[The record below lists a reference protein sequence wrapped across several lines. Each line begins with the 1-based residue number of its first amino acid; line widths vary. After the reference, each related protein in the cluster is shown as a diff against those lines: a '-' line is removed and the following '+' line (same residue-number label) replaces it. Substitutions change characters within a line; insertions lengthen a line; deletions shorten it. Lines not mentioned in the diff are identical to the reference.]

1 MTDLD
6 PNQLQDD
13 QQFSDDTDSSGGGS
27 EPSPE
32 PQSRRLRDDA
42 TSDPMRRQTEPDQQ
56 SLDPQTNA
64 QSPSRSAGPASSGS
78 DPQGEPT
85 EDTAPEPS
93 NSPASSGSGPQA
105 VESGSRQDRPSGGA
119 STDQLAEPDS
129 PSQSPSNEQGL
140 DPQEVAG
147 RDTTDGMDSGGAQT
161 PDRTT
166 GPASGG
172 GPAGPTGPGGSMEGP
187 DGGPVQNPGEAT
199 PAANVSPS
207 GPTQQQRDEA
217 VGRYI
222 ANNPERV
229 DTGAGDPDGGEYTTD
244 EIEVYRTDS
253 GEYVVGPSPEA
264 VAERRQE
271 TRQQQPADVDMLQ
284 GAAQDARDQS
294 QRERE
299 LNALNEAEAEANSRD
314 RQLLEGAAEDYE
326 ADARREQ
333 ETQFVNEQEAANAE
347 QFGDSIVSIPG
358 TNSNVEDVLGGVVST
373 VSDASRTAGNVAGN
387 TAEAFGVGRE
397 NDVISF
403 QDPNFVAPTSQEN
416 LDRAASTEVGGVTL
430 TAPVERSPVQVDE
443 GALTERPDTETG
455 RLISGANE
463 GAGSLAAAPAGIA
476 LSLKE
481 GAEYGGYASEEI
493 SAGRGEQ
500 LASDTYN
507 AGAGAAESAAGFVT
521 ENPSRAGGIG
531 AGSLIGSGLLFKAT
545 ANAGRAGT
553 ATRYAIQ
560 PGEEFAGSAGFR
572 ATRRLAGEDAAQRA
586 FPNREPLVFS
596 EEAAIRG
603 ARGARS
609 RASDAV
615 DVARR
620 EFSGTGRDRAQA
632 GPGFLLRESRS
643 TNAESGRTRSS
654 AESEI
659 DMERLQ
665 SNLESFEVAER
676 MRGANERAEQR
687 FLDEQLEAGELQER
701 GDEPRTVD
709 SGVEGGSLSDTRETF
724 TASRAPDTSRSGPT
738 PGQQAAYR
746 SARQSRNTDYSDP
759 LRLSPRESRLAASA
773 QSSPTDD
780 LRDLVSVER
789 RLTGEM
795 ERDGFTTAEL
805 DAETAVRSGARAPRR
820 RFETALETGATSRMQ
835 SDAVGSEVLA
845 SVESSELA
853 GEVGTTSPISDTRA
867 AQSPMARVD
876 SDTAQ
881 NVATELGQEFETV
894 QGSRSDMLAEPAVSA
909 EAEAGLDTRVGGEF
923 DTRARSE
930 LEVETEAELETESR
944 QEFDGFDTRGE
955 GRGDERGL
963 RGRTASAARL
973 NRDLRNPFTGR

>member
-6 PNQLQDD
+6 PTPLQDD
-13 QQFSDDTDSSGGGS
+13 QQFSDDTDTSGGGS

-64 QSPSRSAGPASSGS
+64 QSPSRSAGPASSGG
-78 DPQGEPT
+78 DPQGQPT
-85 EDTAPEPS
+85 EDTASEPS
-93 NSPASSGSGPQA
+93 NSPARSGSGPQA

-119 STDQLAEPDS
+119 SDDQLAKSNS
-129 PSQSPSNEQGL
+129 PSQPSSSEQRL

-147 RDTTDGMDSGGAQT
+147 RDTTDEMDNGGGQT

-166 GPASGG
+166 DPA
-172 GPAGPTGPGGSMEGP
+172 
-187 DGGPVQNPGEAT
+187 
-199 PAANVSPS
+199 S
-207 GPTQQQRDEA
+207 GPTQEQRDEA

-222 ANNPERV
+222 ANNPEKV
-229 DTGAGDPDGGEYTTD
+229 DTGADDPDGGVYDSD
-244 EIEVYRTDS
+244 EIEVYETES
-253 GEYVVGPSPEA
+253 GEFVVGPSEEAQVREQTPRANQSRSFSTTGTPSASSGA
-264 VAERRQE
+264 VAPTESDAREQTPRANQSRSFGTTGTPSA
-271 TRQQQPADVDMLQ
+271 TRGALDTDRSAPTAADPEPLNN
-284 GAAQDARDQS
+284 AIQDAADEM

-299 LNALNEAEAEANSRD
+299 L
-314 RQLLEGAAEDYE
+314 
-326 ADARREQ
+326 Q
-333 ETQFVNEQEAANAE
+333 ETEQPNPAGARGE
-347 QFGDSIVSIPG
+347 QFGDSEINIPG
-358 TNSNVEDVLGGVVST
+358 TDISGEDLTRMVSRQA
-373 VSDASRTAGNVAGN
+373 DEFGRDAGNAIANLTDPDSYTV
-387 TAEAFGVGRE
+387 
-397 NDVISF
+397 
-403 QDPNFVAPTSQEN
+403 QDPNLERREDGTVRAEQPALSFDGDVTRQPGGDNVATRTGRRGIAGVAGAVLTLPAAPANAARTVDEGVELAGYAAQESVDVSDPN
-416 LDRAASTEVGGVTL
+416 LQQRSDGTVRAE
-430 TAPVERSPVQVDE
+430 SPAVQVDAD
-443 GALTERPDTETG
+443 G
-455 RLISGANE
+455 
-463 GAGSLAAAPAGIA
+463 
-476 LSLKE
+476 
-481 GAEYGGYASEEI
+481 ASEV
-493 SAGRGEQ
+493 AGDFG
-500 LASDTYN
+500 
-507 AGAGAAESAAGFVT
+507 GAAEEGLGQAVDAAVESPARTTGMVV
-521 ENPSRAGGIG
+521 
-531 AGSLIGSGLLFKAT
+531 GSLGASGAAFRAT
-545 ANAGRAGT
+545 ANAGRLGT

-560 PGEEFAGSAGFR
+560 PGEEIAGSAGFR
-572 ATRRLAGEDAAQRA
+572 ATRRLAGKGAAQRA
-586 FPNREPLVFS
+586 FPNREPVVFS

-620 EFSGTGRDRAQA
+620 EFSGTDRAQA
-632 GPGFLLRESRS
+632 GPGSLLGESRS
-643 TNAESGRTRSS
+643 TNAESGRTRSG

-687 FLDEQLEAGELQER
+687 FLDEQMEAGELQER

-746 SARQSRNTDYSDP
+746 SARRSRNTDYGDP

-773 QSSPTDD
+773 PSSPTDD
-780 LRDLVSVER
+780 LRDIVSVER

-853 GEVGTTSPISDTRA
+853 GEVGATSPISDTRV
-867 AQSPMARVD
+867 AQSPMARVG

-881 NVATELGQEFETV
+881 NVATEIGQEFETV
-894 QGSRSDMLAEPAVSA
+894 QDSRSDMLAEPVVSA
-909 EAEAGLDTRVGGEF
+909 EAEAGFDTRVGSEF
-923 DTRARSE
+923 ETRTRSE
-930 LEVETEAELETESR
+930 LEVETEAETEAELESESR
-944 QEFDGFDTRGE
+944 QEFEGFDTRGD
-955 GRGDERGL
+955 RRRDERGVGGL
-963 RGRTASAARL
+963 TASAARL